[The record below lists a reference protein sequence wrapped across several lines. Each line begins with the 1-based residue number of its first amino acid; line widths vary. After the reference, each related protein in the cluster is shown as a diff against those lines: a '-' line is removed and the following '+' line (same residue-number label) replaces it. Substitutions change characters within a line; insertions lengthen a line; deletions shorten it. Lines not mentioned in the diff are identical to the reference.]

1 MTLPGVST
9 ERADEAPDL
18 GDRAVFAAAYRR
30 HARPILLFLT
40 RRTYDAEVA
49 LDLTAETFARAYAGR
64 RKFRGRTDDD
74 LEAWLFG
81 IARNVLAR
89 YVRRGVVERRCLE
102 RLEVEVPTITPDE
115 ITRVNELAGLS
126 DLRRAVAEEFAALA
140 DDQRSAL
147 QLRVIDELDYREVAR
162 RLAVPKRPLG
172 RGSHAASE
180 RSRTRSITASSRRRS
195 LYDRSA

>member
-1 MTLPGVST
+1 VTLLGVST
-9 ERADEAPDL
+9 ERTPDDAPRL
-18 GDRAVFAAAYRR
+18 GDRAAFGAAYRQ
-30 HARPILLFLT
+30 HARSILLFLT

-64 RKFRGRTDDD
+64 KKVRGRTEDD

-89 YVRRGVVERRCLE
+89 YIRRGVVERRCLE
-102 RLEVEVPTITPDE
+102 RLGVEVPTMTPDE
-115 ITRVNELAGLS
+115 ITRVNELAALS
-126 DLRRAVAEEFAALA
+126 DLRRAVAEEFAALT

-162 RLAVPKRPLG
+162 RLAVPEATARARVSRGLKTLANALDQRQLSKEIPL
-172 RGSHAASE
+172 
-180 RSRTRSITASSRRRS
+180 
-195 LYDRSA
+195 

>member
-1 MTLPGVST
+1 VTLLGVGTKRTS
-9 ERADEAPDL
+9 DDAPDL

-30 HARPILLFLT
+30 HGRPILLFLT

-89 YVRRGVVERRCLE
+89 YIRRGVVERRCLE
-102 RLEVEVPTITPDE
+102 RLGVEVPTMTHDE

-126 DLRRAVAEEFAALA
+126 NLRRAVAEEFAALA

-162 RLAVPKRPLG
+162 RLDVPEATARARVSRGLKTLANALDQRQLSKEIPL
-172 RGSHAASE
+172 
-180 RSRTRSITASSRRRS
+180 
-195 LYDRSA
+195 